1 LPLGIGLADGEP
13 VVAALPDGDHLLVLG
28 GSRTGR
34 STMLGRLA
42 EAWRE
47 AHPTGHVIAVLPRRS
62 LFPVHLADEVTDRVD
77 SLILPTE
84 VDVLVVVD
92 DAELV
97 DDPNGVLA
105 AAAVGRPGRT
115 VVAAGRPDALR
126 QSYGHWTT
134 VLRRSRT
141 GLVASGGSDSDGDLL
156 SATLPRRTPVAAR
169 PGLAWLVVQG
179 TVALVQVAVP
189 GRPAEPL
196 TLERSHR
203 T

>member
-1 LPLGIGLADGEP
+1 MADGEP

-47 AHPTGHVIAVLPRRS
+47 AHPTGHVLAVLPRRS
-62 LFPVHLADEVTDRVD
+62 LFPGELADEVVGRVE
-77 SLILPTE
+77 SLVLPTG

-97 DDPNGVLA
+97 DDPSGVLA
-105 AAAVGRPGRT
+105 AAAGGRPGRT

-156 SATLPRRTPVAAR
+156 SATVPRRTPVPAR
-169 PGLAWLVVQG
+169 PGLAWLSVQG
-179 TVALVQVAVP
+179 TVTLVQVAVP
-189 GRPAEPL
+189 GRHAATPAPRMSRPHL
-196 TLERSHR
+196 AK
-203 T
+203 